1 MQATIVLL
9 AVVCSVAVA
18 IPLVA
23 PPQGNDATAP
33 NVPALQSII
42 VEAESEAEAVRKA
55 RQILDVN
62 VDILSG
68 GYGRHILIY
77 DA

>member
-1 MQATIVLL
+1 MNASIVLL

-18 IPLVA
+18 IPLSA
-23 PPQGNDATAP
+23 PPQGNDAIAP

-42 VEAESEAEAVRKA
+42 VEAGSEIEAVRKA

-68 GYGRHILIY
+68 GYGTHI
-77 DA
+77 